1 MYCKSVS
8 VPVENCSNGKK
19 FDQKQG
25 IAYPTNTQVVEDDM
39 WHRLPPIKGVT
50 KLDPYLLVTK
60 MSVAIPLRHTQIAKP
75 TLACWHCA
83 SNAPGRNGRA
93 VGVCSSKSGEA
104 NALVQGGQQRRKEY
118 M

>member
-1 MYCKSVS
+1 MEKID
-8 VPVENCSNGKK
+8 E
-19 FDQKQG
+19 KQG
-25 IAYPTNTQVVEDDM
+25 ITYPGNTQVAEDDM

-83 SNAPGRNGRA
+83 PNA
-93 VGVCSSKSGEA
+93 
-104 NALVQGGQQRRKEY
+104 
-118 M
+118 